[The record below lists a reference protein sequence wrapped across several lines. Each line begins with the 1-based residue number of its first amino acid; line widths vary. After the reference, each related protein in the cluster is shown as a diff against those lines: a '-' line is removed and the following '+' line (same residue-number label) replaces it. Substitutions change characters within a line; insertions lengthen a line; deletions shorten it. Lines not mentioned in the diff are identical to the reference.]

1 MRKYVLIGLGIVI
14 AVSLTA
20 CKKEQTNTID
30 KIDSVNNELN
40 QGSNEDT
47 NILNKWEE
55 NGKEYLKTMKIEGN
69 GKSINL
75 PCKISDLKNI
85 GLTFT
90 QPAKDNAN
98 VEDKTYY
105 IPYNQV
111 GFGKANCQTL
121 QAHSK
126 EYNRAIIIDGKNYSN
141 ENIPFE
147 DLTVTRLY
155 SNSKDISVL
164 GITPQKTAKQEVEN
178 IFGETQRKGFDD
190 EGYYTTEYD
199 FNNKCMLG
207 DNVYI
212 KYYYLSIDYNNNDIV
227 TGITI
232 KYVEN

>member
-1 MRKYVLIGLGIVI
+1 MQKYVLIGLGIVM

-40 QGSNEDT
+40 QGSNEYTD
-47 NILNKWEE
+47 ISNKWET
-55 NGKEYLKTMKIEGN
+55 GKEFLKTMVVEAN
-69 GKSINL
+69 GKSVNL
-75 PCKISDLKNI
+75 PCKISDLKDV
-85 GLTFT
+85 GLTFR
-90 QPAKDNAN
+90 QPKRDNSN
-98 VEDKTYY
+98 VEDRTYY

-111 GFGKANCQTL
+111 GFGKADWQTN
-121 QAHSK
+121 QAYSK
-126 EYNRAIIIDGKNYSN
+126 EYNGVLIDGKNYSN
-141 ENIPFE
+141 ENVSFE
-147 DLTVTRLY
+147 DLTVTRLS
-155 SNSKDISVL
+155 SNSENISIV
-164 GITPQKTAKQEVEN
+164 GITPQKTTKQEVES
-178 IFGETQRKGFDD
+178 IFGESQRKGFPD

-212 KYYYLSIDYNNNDIV
+212 KYYYLSIDYDNNDIV